1 MEQLLG
7 NSLAV
12 FVGMTFVLA
21 GGASWLMGQALAANW
36 RPLWQLFVYAALL
49 GCADRFMIFALF
61 DGELLSVG
69 GYLVD
74 TAVLSIL
81 ALVAFRL
88 NRVRR
93 MVNQYPWLYEQTTPF
108 GWRRKAG
115 AE

>member
-1 MEQLLG
+1 MEQVLG
-7 NSLAV
+7 NSFAV
-12 FVGMTFVLA
+12 FIGMTLVLA
-21 GGASWLMGQALAANW
+21 GGASWLMGQALAATW

-49 GCADRFMIFALF
+49 GLADRFMIFALF
-61 DGELLSVG
+61 EGELLSIG
-69 GYLVD
+69 GYLID
-74 TAVLSIL
+74 TVVLISL

-93 MVNQYPWLYEQTTPF
+93 MVTQYPWLYEQTGPF

>member
-1 MEQLLG
+1 MEQVLG
-7 NSLAV
+7 NSFAV
-12 FVGMTFVLA
+12 FVGMTFVIV

-36 RPLWQLFVYAALL
+36 RPLWQLFIYAALL
-49 GCADRFMIFALF
+49 GCADRFLIFALF
-61 DGELLSVG
+61 EGELLSIG
-69 GYLVD
+69 GYLID
-74 TAVLSIL
+74 TAVLIGL

-93 MVNQYPWLYEQTTPF
+93 MVAQYPWLYEQTGPF